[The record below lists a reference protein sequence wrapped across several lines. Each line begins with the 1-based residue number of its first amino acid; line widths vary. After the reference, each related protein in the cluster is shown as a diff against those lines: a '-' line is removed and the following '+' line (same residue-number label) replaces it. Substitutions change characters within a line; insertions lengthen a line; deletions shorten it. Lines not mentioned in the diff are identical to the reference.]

1 MSTYS
6 EIVAGIDELIH
17 AKVTGASD
25 VSEFASRT
33 MGSLNITVSVGL
45 NTLMELRK
53 KYEKLSNEESGESHY
68 SSDMHIGG
76 V

>member
-6 EIVAGIDELIH
+6 EIVTAIDELIH

-25 VSEFASRT
+25 VSEFASKM
-33 MGSLNITVSVGL
+33 MGSLNITMSVGIT
-45 NTLMELRK
+45 TLLELRK
-53 KYEKLSNEESGESHY
+53 RYSELADQDSGESHY
-68 SSDMHIGG
+68 SSDMYIGG